1 MLVARESRSNSTPMK
16 PDQRTPRPAP
26 PSARRMPRV
35 DLLHG
40 ERRVDSFH
48 WLREK
53 DNPDVHA
60 YLEAENAYTAE
71 VMAPHGPLIETL
83 YREMVGHIQETDMSV
98 PYRDGAF
105 DYYVRTEEG
114 RQYSTHC
121 RRAPGGTEQ
130 ITLDLNALAQS
141 AAFIALGVFAV
152 SDDGRYLAH
161 ALDKTGFREYT
172 LAVKDLTTGV
182 LLPDQVPHVTSA
194 AWAADD
200 RTLFYT
206 VEDAAKRSYRLYRH
220 RLGETNDDLVLEEH
234 DERFDLAVTRTRSGV
249 YLLLDSSSHT
259 ANEVRF
265 LPASEPEGEWRLLAA
280 RRPEHEYSVD
290 HRGQAFYIR
299 TNDRGRNFRLVVAP
313 IDEPGEQRWQEL
325 VAHRAEVMLDE
336 HLVFAHHAV
345 LFERSQGLPAV
356 RILDLDAQTD
366 HRVQF
371 QEPAYSLAPSANRVF
386 DTGVLRFTYESL
398 VTPPSV
404 FDYDMR
410 TRERTLLKRTPVPG
424 YDPECY
430 ASERVYAPATGGVRV
445 PVSLAYRKDLK
456 HDGPAPLL
464 LYGYGAYGIALDAH
478 FSSAR
483 LTLLDRGVVFAIA
496 HVRGGGELGKPWHD
510 QGRMLAK
517 HNSFDDFIAAAEH
530 LFREGWTAPDRL
542 AIQGGSAGGLLIGA
556 VINLRPAL
564 ARAALLNV
572 PFVDVVST
580 MLDETLPLTVGEF
593 EEWGDPRRRDEYD
606 AIRSYCPYTNLV
618 AGDYPAMLVTTSL
631 NDSQVMYWE
640 PAKYVARLRTLKT
653 DDRPL
658 LLKTNMAAGH
668 GGASGR
674 YDRLREIAFEYAFA
688 LSQLGAA

>member
-1 MLVARESRSNSTPMK
+1 MN
-16 PDQRTPRPAP
+16 PDKRTPRPTA
-26 PSARRMPRV
+26 PSARSMPRV

-40 ERRVDSFH
+40 ERRVDDFH

-53 DNPDVHA
+53 DNPEVRA

-71 VMAPHGPLIETL
+71 VMAPHGPLIETI
-83 YREMVGHIQETDMSV
+83 YREMVGHIQETDVSV

-114 RQYSTHC
+114 QQYPTHC

-130 ITLDLNALAQS
+130 ITLDLNALAPGS
-141 AAFIALGVFAV
+141 AFIALGVFAV

-161 ALDKTGFREYT
+161 ALDTTGFREYT
-172 LAVKDLTTGV
+172 LAVKDLTTGI
-182 LLPDQVPHVTSA
+182 LLPDQISHVTSA

-206 VEDAAKRSYRLYRH
+206 VEDTAKRSYRLYRH
-220 RLGETNDDLVLEEH
+220 RLGESSDDLVLEEH
-234 DERFDLAVTRTRSGV
+234 DERFDLAVTRARSGG

-265 LPASEPEGEWRLLAA
+265 LPASEPGGEWRLLAA
-280 RRPEHEYSVD
+280 RRPEHEYAVD

-313 IDEPGEQRWQEL
+313 IDEPAEQRWQEL
-325 VAHRAEVMLDE
+325 VAHRADVMLDE
-336 HLVFAHHAV
+336 HLVFAHHVA

-356 RILDLDAQTD
+356 RILELDAQTD
-366 HRVQF
+366 QRVEF
-371 QEPAYSLAPSANRVF
+371 QEPAYALAPSANRVF
-386 DTGVLRFTYESL
+386 DTSVLRFTYESL

-410 TRERTLLKRTPVPG
+410 TRERTLLKRMPVPG
-424 YDPECY
+424 YDPERY
-430 ASERVYAPATGGVRV
+430 ACERVHAPAAGGIRV
-445 PVSLAYRKDLK
+445 PVSLAYRKDLRC
-456 HDGPAPLL
+456 DGPAPLL

-478 FSSAR
+478 FSAAR
-483 LTLLDRGVVFAIA
+483 LALLDRGIVFAIA
-496 HVRGGGELGKPWHD
+496 HVRGGGELGKSWHD

-517 HNSFDDFIAAAEH
+517 HNSFDDFVAAAEH
-530 LFREGWTAPDRL
+530 LFREGRTGPDRL

-580 MLDETLPLTVGEF
+580 MLDETLPLTIGEF
-593 EEWGDPRRRDEYD
+593 EEWGDPRKRDEYD
-606 AIRSYCPYTNLV
+606 AIKSYCPYTNLV
-618 AGDYPAMLVTTSL
+618 AGNYPAMLVTTSL

-640 PAKYVARLRTLKT
+640 PTKYVARLRTLKT

-674 YDRLREIAFEYAFA
+674 YDRLREIAYEYAFL
-688 LSQLGAA
+688 LSELGAV